1 MTSEPENLENA
12 ETGPD
17 VPAVDEQLIAYLDG
31 ELDDEATRQVEQ
43 QLSSDPETRQS
54 LGRLE
59 RTWNLLDGL
68 ERLDV
73 DEVFTHSTLE
83 MVATVAADEVQE
95 KRDQAPRKQRR
106 RRLIGSA
113 VLLGAAAAGFLTVR
127 LLWNDPNEQLLRNVQ
142 VLENLDEY
150 REIQDI
156 EFLRALHEAGLFPAE
171 EEEEESDQGLTAR

>member
-1 MTSEPENLENA
+1 MPSEPENLENA
-12 ETGPD
+12 ETAPET
-17 VPAVDEQLIAYLDG
+17 PAVDEQLIAYLDG

-43 QLSSDPETRQS
+43 QLSSDPDTRRS

-68 ERLDV
+68 DRSDV
-73 DEVFTHSTLE
+73 DEVFTQSTLE

-113 VLLGAAAAGFLTVR
+113 VLLTALAAGFLTVR
-127 LLWNDPNEQLLRNVQ
+127 LVWSNPNEELLRNLP
-142 VLENLDEY
+142 VLEDLDEY
-150 REIQDI
+150 REIQDV
-156 EFLRALHEAGLFPAE
+156 EFLRALHEAGLFPTE
-171 EEEEESDQGLTAR
+171 EEEEESDRGTAR